1 MGLKRT
7 GSTSEAGVSP
17 RLPTR
22 PARQPA
28 QLDAHSAAERRE
40 AARELARR
48 PGTAD
53 TMGTHLMTEPD
64 ASVREALFTGLRRQ
78 ASTEAAAALIRLLS
92 SEDAGLRNGAIE
104 ALAAMPE
111 AVAPR
116 MKALLRDPDPD
127 VRIFAVNLL
136 VELQHPDLV
145 SWLVDALMQE
155 SQVNVVA
162 AAIDVLAEVGGPEHR
177 PLLRSLTGRFPHD
190 PFIGFAVDMAL
201 SRSEAA

>member
-7 GSTSEAGVSP
+7 TPAGDAAVSP
-17 RLPTR
+17 AR
-22 PARQPA
+22 PAQR
-28 QLDAHSAAERRE
+28 DADSAAERRE
-40 AARELARR
+40 AARELARL
-48 PGTAD
+48 PASAD
-53 TMGTHLMTEPD
+53 TMGMQLLTETDP
-64 ASVREALFTGLRRQ
+64 SVREALFTGLRHQ
-78 ASTEAAAALIRLLS
+78 ASGEAAAALIRLLS

-136 VELQHPDLV
+136 VELKHPDLV
-145 SWLVDALMQE
+145 MWLVEALAQE
-155 SQVNVVA
+155 TQVNVVA

-177 PLLRSLTGRFPHD
+177 SLLKGLTTRFPDD

>member
-7 GSTSEAGVSP
+7 GPAPDATAP
-17 RLPTR
+17 PQR
-22 PARQPA
+22 PMQAVRQPA
-28 QLDAHSAAERRE
+28 ELGAGTAAERRE
-40 AARELARR
+40 AARELSRR
-48 PGTAD
+48 PD
-53 TMGTHLMTEPD
+53 TSDAIGAQLLTEPD
-64 ASVREALFTGLRRQ
+64 ASVREALFTGLRHQ
-78 ASTEAAAALIRLLS
+78 ASAGAAAALIGLLS

-104 ALAAMPE
+104 ALSAMPE

-116 MKALLRDPDPD
+116 MKALLRDTDPD

-145 SWLVDALMQE
+145 VWLVDALAQE
-155 SQVNVVA
+155 TQVNVVA
-162 AAIDVLAEVGGPEHR
+162 AAIDVLAEVGGPEQH
-177 PLLRSLTGRFPHD
+177 PLLRGLAARFPDD

>member
-7 GSTSEAGVSP
+7 TPAGDPVVSP
-17 RLPTR
+17 PR
-22 PARQPA
+22 PAQR
-28 QLDAHSAAERRE
+28 DADSAAGRRE
-40 AARELARR
+40 AARELARL
-48 PGTAD
+48 PASAD
-53 TMGTHLMTEPD
+53 AIGMQLLTETDP
-64 ASVREALFTGLRRQ
+64 SVREALFTGLRQQ
-78 ASTEAAAALIRLLS
+78 ASGEAAAALVRLLS

-136 VELQHPDLV
+136 VELKHPDLV
-145 SWLVDALMQE
+145 MWLVEALAHE
-155 SQVNVVA
+155 PQVNVVA

-177 PLLRSLTGRFPHD
+177 SLLKSLTARFPDD